1 MLIGVTDHE
10 FYTKYQPTVRRSLS
24 SLGVSA
30 TCTYTPAERKE
41 GKETVKPGTAT
52 MSSLV

>member
-30 TCTYTPAERKE
+30 TCTYTPAEKKE
-41 GKETVKPGTAT
+41 GKEAVKPGTAT